1 MQWVGYDYYF
11 LSQHSNIVLL
21 GPRYDLFDLIAQCV
35 HNLSKIGSAVVE
47 CLTGD
52 NRKCSVGKIPLLF
65 YCFCREMRSPGGSC
79 FPLCN
84 LLKNSVTSGVIIKV
98 NMSLFGSKLFSICVS
113 RSQKCRNVHSQGV
126 YLIMS

>member
-1 MQWVGYDYYF
+1 MKIHYSRRIFNSVIMP
-11 LSQHSNIVLL
+11 L
-21 GPRYDLFDLIAQCV
+21 DLMFTV
-35 HNLSKIGSAVVE
+35 
-47 CLTGD
+47 
-52 NRKCSVGKIPLLF
+52 

-84 LLKNSVTSGVIIKV
+84 LLKNSVTSGVILKV
-98 NMSLFGSKLFSICVS
+98 NMSLFGCKLFSICVN

>member
-1 MQWVGYDYYF
+1 MVKYLFVIFYLCVVMF
-11 LSQHSNIVLL
+11 LKL
-21 GPRYDLFDLIAQCV
+21 GHQLANGETCCAGRHRNARYKQEVATKLISPMTFTV
-35 HNLSKIGSAVVE
+35 
-47 CLTGD
+47 
-52 NRKCSVGKIPLLF
+52 

-84 LLKNSVTSGVIIKV
+84 LLKNSVTSGVILKV
-98 NMSLFGSKLFSICVS
+98 NMSLFGCKLFSICVN

>member
-1 MQWVGYDYYF
+1 MSEEAKQNPWAEHF
-11 LSQHSNIVLL
+11 ERLLNFEIV
-21 GPRYDLFDLIAQCV
+21 
-35 HNLSKIGSAVVE
+35 
-47 CLTGD
+47 
-52 NRKCSVGKIPLLF
+52 

-84 LLKNSVTSGVIIKV
+84 LLKNSVTSGVISKV
-98 NMSLFGSKLFSICVS
+98 NMSLFGCKLFSICVS